1 MIYFAVILLIAGS
14 FREDFHAFNIGNASF
29 HLYIF
34 LHLPISD
41 PGDILCKT
49 IKKVEV
55 PNWEMDL

>member
-14 FREDFHAFNIGNASF
+14 FREHFQVFHIGNASF
-29 HLYIF
+29 HLFIFF

-49 IKKVEV
+49 IKRVEV
-55 PNWEMDL
+55 HN

>member
-14 FREDFHAFNIGNASF
+14 FREDFQAFNIGNASF

-49 IKKVEV
+49 IKRVEV
-55 PNWEMDL
+55 HN